1 MKKSFTDSRHRFYG
15 QLTLGYSKVLLR
27 SQKVK
32 KMGTSTATILIDGFF
47 NLLRQVLGKEEDEQG
62 VEMGMIDL
70 HAFEYFVNMEYND
83 WDQPPMRSH
92 KTQPDSTYDP
102 ARITTLKLR
111 PQTHDA
117 EPISFPLL
125 PDQGITR
132 KELDIIKLTAQFVSV
147 FGMCFGQELMKS
159 AFMKPE
165 LEPFFD
171 LLGIS
176 REKSSISEETLRAAF
191 SATEEGFL
199 TLVRR
204 TCGLK
209 PLIAAVGSCC
219 LVGVIWK
226 GTLLIAN
233 VGDSRAVLGSSN
245 RSNKIVAEQLTS
257 DHNAALEEVRQELRS
272 LHPDDSHIVVLKHG
286 VWRIKGIIQV
296 SKSIGDAYLKRPEFS
311 LDPSF
316 PRFHLAERL
325 QRPVLSAEPSVYTR
339 VLQTSDKFVIFASDG
354 LWEHMTNQQAVDIV
368 NKNPRPGIARK
379 LVRRAMNIAAK
390 KREMSYDDLK
400 KVERGVRRFFHDD
413 ITVVV
418 IFIDNELLMVE
429 KATVPELS
437 IKGFSHTV
445 GPSKFSIFF
454 S

>member
-1 MKKSFTDSRHRFYG
+1 MFSWLARMALFC
-15 QLTLGYSKVLLR
+15 LR
-27 SQKVK
+27 
-32 KMGTSTATILIDGFF
+32 
-47 NLLRQVLGKEEDEQG
+47 
-62 VEMGMIDL
+62 
-70 HAFEYFVNMEYND
+70 
-83 WDQPPMRSH
+83 PMRRYGRMNRDDDDDEDNDDH
-92 KTQPDSTYDP
+92 HHEGDS
-102 ARITTLKLR
+102 
-111 PQTHDA
+111 
-117 EPISFPLL
+117 LL
-125 PDQGITR
+125 W
-132 KELDIIKLTAQFVSV
+132 
-147 FGMCFGQELMKS
+147 
-159 AFMKPE
+159 
-165 LEPFFD
+165 
-171 LLGIS
+171 S
-176 REKSSISEETLRAAF
+176 REVERHSFGDFSMAVVQANEVVEDHSQVETGKGAVFVGVYDGHGGPEASRYISDHLFGHLMRVSREHGAISEETLRAAF

-204 TCGLK
+204 TCSLK

-226 GTLLIAN
+226 RTLLIAN
-233 VGDSRAVLGSSN
+233 VGDSRAVLGSIK
-245 RSNKIVAEQLTS
+245 SNKIVAEQLTS
-257 DHNAALEEVRQELRS
+257 DHNAALEQVRQELKS

-296 SKSIGDAYLKRPEFS
+296 SRSIGDAYLKRPEFS

-316 PRFHLAERL
+316 PRFHLPERL
-325 QRPVLSAEPSVYTR
+325 QRPVLSAEPCVYTR

-354 LWEHMTNQQAVDIV
+354 LWEQMSNQQAVEIV
-368 NKNPRPGIARK
+368 NKHPRPGIARR

-390 KREMSYDDLK
+390 KREMRYDDLK

>member
-1 MKKSFTDSRHRFYG
+1 MFSWLARMALFC
-15 QLTLGYSKVLLR
+15 LR
-27 SQKVK
+27 
-32 KMGTSTATILIDGFF
+32 
-47 NLLRQVLGKEEDEQG
+47 
-62 VEMGMIDL
+62 
-70 HAFEYFVNMEYND
+70 
-83 WDQPPMRSH
+83 PMRRYGRMNRDDDDDDDH
-92 KTQPDSTYDP
+92 DGDSSSSGD
-102 ARITTLKLR
+102 
-111 PQTHDA
+111 
-117 EPISFPLL
+117 SLL
-125 PDQGITR
+125 WSR
-132 KELDIIKLTAQFVSV
+132 
-147 FGMCFGQELMKS
+147 
-159 AFMKPE
+159 E
-165 LEPFFD
+165 LERHSFGDFSIAVVQANEVIEDHSQVETGNGAVFVGVYDGHGGPEASRYISDHLFSH
-171 LLGIS
+171 LMRVS
-176 REKSSISEETLRAAF
+176 RERSCISEEALRAAF

-233 VGDSRAVLGSSN
+233 VGDSRAVLGSMGSNNN

-296 SKSIGDAYLKRPEFS
+296 SRSIGDAYLKRPEFS

-316 PRFHLAERL
+316 PRFHLAEEL
-325 QRPVLSAEPSVYTR
+325 QRPVSSAEPCVYTR

-354 LWEHMTNQQAVDIV
+354 LWEQMTNQQAVEIV
-368 NKNPRPGIARK
+368 NKHPRPGIARR
-379 LVRRAMNIAAK
+379 LVRRAITIAAK
-390 KREMSYDDLK
+390 KREMNYDDLK

-445 GPSKFSIFF
+445 GPSKFSIFL

>member
-1 MKKSFTDSRHRFYG
+1 MFSWFARMALFC
-15 QLTLGYSKVLLR
+15 LR
-27 SQKVK
+27 
-32 KMGTSTATILIDGFF
+32 
-47 NLLRQVLGKEEDEQG
+47 
-62 VEMGMIDL
+62 
-70 HAFEYFVNMEYND
+70 
-83 WDQPPMRSH
+83 PMRRYGRMNRDH
-92 KTQPDSTYDP
+92 DDDDDHHEGGDSSSGD
-102 ARITTLKLR
+102 
-111 PQTHDA
+111 
-117 EPISFPLL
+117 SLL
-125 PDQGITR
+125 WSR
-132 KELDIIKLTAQFVSV
+132 
-147 FGMCFGQELMKS
+147 
-159 AFMKPE
+159 E
-165 LEPFFD
+165 LERHSFGDFSIAVVQANEVLEDHCQVETGNGAVFVGVYDGHGGPEASRYISDHLFSH
-171 LLGIS
+171 LMRIS

>member
-1 MKKSFTDSRHRFYG
+1 MLSWLARMALLCLKPIRRYGRMNKYDDDGDDDSSGGGDSLLWSRDLERHPFGDFSMAVVQANEIVEDHG
-15 QLTLGYSKVLLR
+15 QVETGNGAVFVGVY
-27 SQKVK
+27 
-32 KMGTSTATILIDGFF
+32 DGHGGPEASRYISEHLFPH
-47 NLLRQVLGKEEDEQG
+47 L
-62 VEMGMIDL
+62 
-70 HAFEYFVNMEYND
+70 
-83 WDQPPMRSH
+83 MR
-92 KTQPDSTYDP
+92 
-102 ARITTLKLR
+102 A
-111 PQTHDA
+111 
-117 EPISFPLL
+117 
-125 PDQGITR
+125 
-132 KELDIIKLTAQFVSV
+132 
-147 FGMCFGQELMKS
+147 
-159 AFMKPE
+159 
-165 LEPFFD
+165 
-171 LLGIS
+171 S
-176 REKSSISEETLRAAF
+176 RETGAISEETLRAAY

-219 LVGVIWK
+219 IVGVILK

-233 VGDSRAVLGSSN
+233 VGDSRAVLGTMS

-286 VWRIKGIIQV
+286 VWRVKGIIQV
-296 SKSIGDAYLKRPEFS
+296 SRSIGDAYLKRPEFS

-316 PRFHLAERL
+316 PRFHIPEQL
-325 QRPVLSAEPSVYTR
+325 QRPVLSAEPCVYTR
-339 VLQTSDKFVIFASDG
+339 ALQTSDKFVIFASDG
-354 LWEHMTNQQAVDIV
+354 LWEQMNNQQAVEIV
-368 NKNPRPGIARK
+368 NKHPRPGIARR

-390 KREMSYDDLK
+390 KREMRYDDLK

>member
-1 MKKSFTDSRHRFYG
+1 MFSWLARMALFC
-15 QLTLGYSKVLLR
+15 LR
-27 SQKVK
+27 
-32 KMGTSTATILIDGFF
+32 
-47 NLLRQVLGKEEDEQG
+47 
-62 VEMGMIDL
+62 
-70 HAFEYFVNMEYND
+70 
-83 WDQPPMRSH
+83 PMRRYGRMNRDDDDDDDH
-92 KTQPDSTYDP
+92 DGDSSSSGD
-102 ARITTLKLR
+102 
-111 PQTHDA
+111 
-117 EPISFPLL
+117 SLL
-125 PDQGITR
+125 WSR
-132 KELDIIKLTAQFVSV
+132 
-147 FGMCFGQELMKS
+147 
-159 AFMKPE
+159 E
-165 LEPFFD
+165 LERHSFGDFSIAVVQANEVIEDHSQVETGNGAVFVGVYDGHGGPEASRYISDHLFSH
-171 LLGIS
+171 LMRVS
-176 REKSSISEETLRAAF
+176 RERSCISEEALRAAF

-233 VGDSRAVLGSSN
+233 VGDSRAVLGSMGSNNN

-296 SKSIGDAYLKRPEFS
+296 SRSIGDAYLKRPEFS

-316 PRFHLAERL
+316 PRFHLAEEL
-325 QRPVLSAEPSVYTR
+325 QRPVLSAEPCVYTR

-354 LWEHMTNQQAVDIV
+354 LWEQMTNQQAVEIV
-368 NKNPRPGIARK
+368 NKHPRPGIARR
-379 LVRRAMNIAAK
+379 LVRRAITIAAK
-390 KREMSYDDLK
+390 KREMNYDDLK

-445 GPSKFSIFF
+445 GPSKFSIFL

>member
-1 MKKSFTDSRHRFYG
+1 MFSW
-15 QLTLGYSKVLLR
+15 LTRMALFCLR
-27 SQKVK
+27 
-32 KMGTSTATILIDGFF
+32 
-47 NLLRQVLGKEEDEQG
+47 
-62 VEMGMIDL
+62 
-70 HAFEYFVNMEYND
+70 
-83 WDQPPMRSH
+83 PMRRYGRMNRDDDDDDH
-92 KTQPDSTYDP
+92 DDTGGDS
-102 ARITTLKLR
+102 
-111 PQTHDA
+111 
-117 EPISFPLL
+117 LL
-125 PDQGITR
+125 WSR
-132 KELDIIKLTAQFVSV
+132 
-147 FGMCFGQELMKS
+147 
-159 AFMKPE
+159 E
-165 LEPFFD
+165 LERHSFGDFSMSVVQANEVIEDHSQVETGNGAVFVGVYDGHGGPEASRYISDHLFSH
-171 LLGIS
+171 LMRVS
-176 REKSSISEETLRAAF
+176 REKGAISEESLRSAF

-233 VGDSRAVLGSSN
+233 VGDSRAVLGSMGSNNN
-245 RSNKIVAEQLTS
+245 RSHKIVAEQLTS
-257 DHNAALEEVRQELRS
+257 DHNASLEEVRQELRS
-272 LHPDDSHIVVLKHG
+272 LHPDDPHIVVLKHG

-296 SKSIGDAYLKRPEFS
+296 SRSIGDAYLKRPEFS

-316 PRFHLAERL
+316 PRFHVPERL
-325 QRPVLSAEPSVYTR
+325 QRPVLSAEPCVYTR

-354 LWEHMTNQQAVDIV
+354 LWEQMTNQQAVEIV
-368 NKNPRPGIARK
+368 NKHPRPGIARR

-390 KREMSYDDLK
+390 KREMRYDDLK

-418 IFIDNELLMVE
+418 IFIDSELLMVE

>member
-1 MKKSFTDSRHRFYG
+1 MALFCLRPMRRYG
-15 QLTLGYSKVLLR
+15 R
-27 SQKVK
+27 
-32 KMGTSTATILIDGFF
+32 MNRDNNDDDNNDEIDGDTSGDS
-47 NLLRQVLGKEEDEQG
+47 LLWSR
-62 VEMGMIDL
+62 
-70 HAFEYFVNMEYND
+70 
-83 WDQPPMRSH
+83 
-92 KTQPDSTYDP
+92 
-102 ARITTLKLR
+102 
-111 PQTHDA
+111 
-117 EPISFPLL
+117 
-125 PDQGITR
+125 
-132 KELDIIKLTAQFVSV
+132 
-147 FGMCFGQELMKS
+147 
-159 AFMKPE
+159 E
-165 LEPFFD
+165 LERHSFGDFSMSVVQANEVIEDHSQVETGNGAVFVGVYDGHGGPEASRYISDHLFAH
-171 LLGIS
+171 LMRVS
-176 REKSSISEETLRAAF
+176 REKGAISEESLRAAY

-204 TCGLK
+204 TCSLK

-233 VGDSRAVLGSSN
+233 VGDSRAVLGSTGNNNS

-296 SKSIGDAYLKRPEFS
+296 SRSIGDAYLKRPEFS

-316 PRFHLAERL
+316 PRFHIPERL
-325 QRPVLSAEPSVYTR
+325 QRPVLSAEPCVYTR
-339 VLQTSDKFVIFASDG
+339 VLQTNDKFVIFASDG
-354 LWEHMTNQQAVDIV
+354 LWEHMSNQQAVDIV
-368 NKNPRPGIARK
+368 NKHPRPGIARR
-379 LVRRAMNIAAK
+379 LVRRAMTIAAK
-390 KREMSYDDLK
+390 KREMRYDDLK

-445 GPSKFSIFF
+445 GPSKFSSFF

>member
-1 MKKSFTDSRHRFYG
+1 MNRDDDDDDDHDGDSSSSG
-15 QLTLGYSKVLLR
+15 DSLLWSR
-27 SQKVK
+27 
-32 KMGTSTATILIDGFF
+32 
-47 NLLRQVLGKEEDEQG
+47 
-62 VEMGMIDL
+62 
-70 HAFEYFVNMEYND
+70 
-83 WDQPPMRSH
+83 
-92 KTQPDSTYDP
+92 
-102 ARITTLKLR
+102 
-111 PQTHDA
+111 
-117 EPISFPLL
+117 
-125 PDQGITR
+125 
-132 KELDIIKLTAQFVSV
+132 
-147 FGMCFGQELMKS
+147 
-159 AFMKPE
+159 E
-165 LEPFFD
+165 LERHSFGDFSIAVVQANEVIEDHSQVETGNGAVFVGVYDGHGGPEASRYISDHLFSH
-171 LLGIS
+171 LMRVS
-176 REKSSISEETLRAAF
+176 RERSCISEEALRAAF

-233 VGDSRAVLGSSN
+233 VGDSRAVLGSMGSNNN

-296 SKSIGDAYLKRPEFS
+296 SRSIGDAYLKRPEFS

-316 PRFHLAERL
+316 PRFHLAEEL
-325 QRPVLSAEPSVYTR
+325 QRPVLSAEPCVYTR

-354 LWEHMTNQQAVDIV
+354 LWEQMTNQQAVEIV
-368 NKNPRPGIARK
+368 NKHPRPGIARR
-379 LVRRAMNIAAK
+379 LVRRAITIAAK
-390 KREMSYDDLK
+390 KREMNYDDLK

-445 GPSKFSIFF
+445 GPSKFSIFL